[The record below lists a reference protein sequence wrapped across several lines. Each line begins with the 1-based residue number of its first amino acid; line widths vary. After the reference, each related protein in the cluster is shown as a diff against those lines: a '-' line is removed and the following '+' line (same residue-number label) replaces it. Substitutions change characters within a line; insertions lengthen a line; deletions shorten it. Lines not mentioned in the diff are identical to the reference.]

1 MANYFY
7 VNNSSHLPRGGRRY
21 FSRSVVI
28 LPPLVFNFIP
38 APTGCTFSIILLNE
52 MLLWSRF
59 QMVFTVSSL
68 CKQPLFHNSYK
79 TIFMTSSVQATPDWL
94 TAITFNND
102 GLIPAIAQDHKSG
115 RILMMAWM
123 NAEALQ
129 LTAQTQT
136 AVYYSRSRAKL
147 WHKGET
153 SGHTQQVHD
162 IRLDC
167 DADVIVLSV
176 TQVGG
181 IACHT
186 GRESCFYQRLDL
198 SGSNPKWQ
206 TVDAVLKDPSD
217 IYNTAKLTEVSDTIV
232 KAATNSTTN
241 VAESSK
247 APPSILQQLDQVLI
261 ERKQADSDSS
271 YVASLYAKGLNKI
284 LEKVG
289 EEATESIIAAK
300 DFANSNEQAD
310 KADYDAARDELI
322 YEVADVWFHTLVG
335 LAWFD
340 IESDA
345 VLNELGRRFGLSGID
360 EKAAR

>member
-1 MANYFY
+1 
-7 VNNSSHLPRGGRRY
+7 
-21 FSRSVVI
+21 
-28 LPPLVFNFIP
+28 
-38 APTGCTFSIILLNE
+38 
-52 MLLWSRF
+52 
-59 QMVFTVSSL
+59 
-68 CKQPLFHNSYK
+68 
-79 TIFMTSSVQATPDWL
+79 MTSLPSWL
-94 TAITFNND
+94 TALKFNTD
-102 GLIPAIAQDHKSG
+102 GLLPAIAQDKQSG

-129 LTAQTQT
+129 LTAETQT
-136 AVYYSRSRAKL
+136 AVYFSRSRNKL

-153 SGHTQQVHD
+153 SGHTQQVHE

-176 TQVGG
+176 TQVGA

-198 SGSNPKWQ
+198 SGQEPEWQ
-206 TVDAVLKDPSD
+206 TVDAVIKDPAD
-217 IYNTAKLTEVSDTIV
+217 IYHTSKTSTDNNDCNTAASLNIIDDIKQQ
-232 KAATNSTTN
+232 NSANT
-241 VAESSK
+241 
-247 APPSILQQLDQVLI
+247 PILQQLDQVLS
-261 ERKQADSDSS
+261 ERKRADADSS

-289 EEATESIIAAK
+289 EEAIESIIAAK
-300 DFANSNEQAD
+300 DLANSNEQND
-310 KADYDAARDELI
+310 NRQYQAARHELI